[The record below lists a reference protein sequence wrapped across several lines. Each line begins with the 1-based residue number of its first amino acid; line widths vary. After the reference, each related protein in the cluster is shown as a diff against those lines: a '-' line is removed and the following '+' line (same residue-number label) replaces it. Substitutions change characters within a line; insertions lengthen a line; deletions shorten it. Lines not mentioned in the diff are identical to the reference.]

1 VGSNVTVYIKGL
13 VFSYPVRCAGSKWS
27 IVQGGLAVIISGQRC
42 VGLYIRPCVLLPCV
56 LRWGKV
62 EHRARSVAVIISGQ
76 RCDDSMQGLVF
87 SYPVR
92 CAGGKWNIV
101 QYLDSIRP
109 GVL

>member
-1 VGSNVTVYIKGL
+1 MGSNVTVYIKGL

-27 IVQGGLAVIISGQRC
+27 IVQGGL
-42 VGLYIRPCVLLPCV
+42 
-56 LRWGKV
+56 
-62 EHRARSVAVIISGQ
+62 AVIISGQ